1 MSAVMDLAPAPMV
14 AAGGYAWPDDVAT
27 GTARQARIDLAW
39 AEPMHAAEDFVAA
52 VGYDWHLP
60 NPVMDA
66 LKSAT
71 AELVDN
77 AATWA
82 VWPSDMHVIPVNV
95 TLHPHR
101 VVLEVRDPDPYL
113 PPIPEPTA
121 GLNALV
127 AALNDPTVKP
137 DEVELT
143 SHGLAIV
150 AGLCESLVALAEP
163 IGKVMRVTVA
173 LPDNRAGS
181 VIAPASDAT
190 RFGGAR

>member
-1 MSAVMDLAPAPMV
+1 MSAVLDFAPAPMV
-14 AAGGYAWPDDVAT
+14 AAGGYAWPDDVVA
-27 GTARQARIDLAW
+27 GTARQARIDLKW
-39 AEPMHAAEDFVAA
+39 DEPMHAAEDFVAA

-60 NPVMDA
+60 GTVMDA
-66 LKSAT
+66 LKTAT

-82 VWPSDMHVIPVNV
+82 LWPSGMHVIPVDV

-121 GLNALV
+121 GLDALV

-137 DEVELT
+137 EELERA

-150 AGLCESLVALAEP
+150 SGLCESLVALPEP
-163 IGKVMRVTVA
+163 IGKVVRVTVA
-173 LPDNRAGS
+173 LPDARTGF
-181 VIAPASDAT
+181 VTAPVCDAS
-190 RFGGAR
+190 RFGAER